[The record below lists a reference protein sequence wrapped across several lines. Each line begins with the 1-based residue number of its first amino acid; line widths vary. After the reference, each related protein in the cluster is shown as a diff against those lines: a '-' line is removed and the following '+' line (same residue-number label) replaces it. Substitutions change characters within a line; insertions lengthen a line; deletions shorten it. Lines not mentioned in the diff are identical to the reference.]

1 MTSHTL
7 PGFYGRTEELAWLRG
22 LWDACT
28 ACDAATGRYAGGPRM
43 AVVVAESGVG
53 KSRLVQALYQQL
65 TVDHAWD
72 PPDVN
77 YWPDAFQ
84 SPGDSLRVNPDP
96 QGHEPKAPPRFLWL
110 GLRWQPTDVRNVEER
125 TCRLPEARDALRAH
139 VAIADRYRTAWE
151 HARSAAARAVRAEG
165 AGEALGQVADA
176 VGSNIGIPFGGLFLK
191 LAQGA
196 AGLVSDRT
204 SGERQ
209 LSREQESQQEDAAEE
224 FVSDL
229 REVFGGP
236 GSAGRV
242 LPTVLWLDDAQWIDA
257 TTLRCVRM
265 LWAEARHRRWPLLV
279 VVTHWEREW
288 RELLNSEG
296 ATIGADLPALARGPD
311 AEVRVLGAAAAD
323 ALDGLVLSRLPGLT
337 SPQRQLLLQ
346 KAGGNFLSMVE
357 NLGEL
362 LSNPEA
368 FEGGGTESPLNP
380 AGEAFVREWESERQK
395 RIEQRFSR
403 LTTEVKTLL
412 GWGSALGV
420 RFLREVVED
429 YAARAL
435 PQHPASTVLSG
446 CVDPYAILGTPS
458 PYVREFRDRAF
469 HTVARKHF
477 DRWGGAHA
485 QALHAVL
492 RAHLVRWVNGSF
504 DGNGMVL
511 RSSDEPGWEPPAH
524 AAIFLDSAER
534 RDLLRM
540 AVEELPL
547 SEDPDWTSETDAA
560 ALRARILLAWTDE
573 VDHLY
578 EEVRTVA
585 RGLESVRW
593 GGVPVE
599 VLAADERAILADDWE
614 RAGALSAAQA
624 VFVDGLE
631 RARNAHAALGTAES
645 LRVVSV
651 SLNNVGN
658 ILRARG
664 DTSGALAHFEEFL
677 GIARRLLVDEETPD
691 CLHDLSISLNNVGN
705 ILRTRGDTSGALAH
719 HEESLG
725 IARRLLADE
734 ETPDRLRGVSV
745 SLNNVGHILE
755 SRGDTS
761 GALAHYEASL
771 GIRRRLLAD
780 EETPDRLRGVSF
792 SLDNVGNILRTR
804 GDTSGALAHYEE
816 SLDIRRRLVA
826 DEETPDHLRDLSAS
840 LNNVGNILESRG
852 DTSGALVHY
861 EESLGIRRRLL
872 ADEETPGRL
881 RDLSASLN
889 NVGHILESRGDTSG
903 ALAHYEE
910 SLGTRRR
917 LLADEETPV
926 RLRDVSVSLI
936 KVGNILE
943 SRGDTSGA
951 LAHYEESLGIARRLL
966 ADEETP
972 GRLRDL
978 SVSLDNVGD
987 ILRTRGDTS
996 GALAHYEESL
1006 EIARLLLED
1015 DGTLISLNDF
1025 TWSTQLCAS
1034 TDISLS
1040 RAQAALVRLEAV
1052 VEHVSSL
1059 ESATDTDI
1067 LDTAATYWERRV
1079 EALDALGRA
1088 AEAAESRTR
1097 AAALRARIAE
1107 IGGR

>member
-1 MTSHTL
+1 MTTTTL

-28 ACDAATGRYAGGPRM
+28 ARDATTGRYAGGPRM

-65 TVDHAWD
+65 TVDPAWD
-72 PPDVN
+72 PADVN

-96 QGHEPKAPPRFLWL
+96 HGHEPKAPPRFLWL

-151 HARSAAARAVRAEG
+151 HTRSAAARAVRADG
-165 AGEALGQVADA
+165 AGEAIGQAADA
-176 VGSNIGIPFGGLFLK
+176 VGSNIGLPFGGLIFK
-191 LAQGA
+191 LAQCA
-196 AGLVSDRT
+196 ASLVSDRT
-204 SGERQ
+204 SGDRQ
-209 LSREQESQQEDAAEE
+209 LSREQESQHEDAAEE
-224 FVSDL
+224 FVGDL

-265 LWAEARHRRWPLLV
+265 LWSEARQRRWPLLL

-288 RELLNSEG
+288 RELLNAAGS
-296 ATIGADLPALARGPD
+296 TFGADLPALARGHD

-323 ALDGLVLSRLPGLT
+323 ALDGLVHSRLPGLT
-337 SPQRQLLLQ
+337 APQRQLLLQ

-368 FEGGGTESPLNP
+368 FEGGSNQSPLNP

-395 RIEQRFSR
+395 RVEQRFSR
-403 LTTEVKTLL
+403 LASEVKTLL

-429 YAARAL
+429 YAERAL
-435 PQHPASTVLSG
+435 PQQPAPAVLSG

-492 RAHLVRWVNGSF
+492 REHLVRWVNGSF
-504 DGNGMVL
+504 DGNGMIL
-511 RSSDEPGWEPPAH
+511 RSSDEPGWEAPAH

-560 ALRARILLAWTDE
+560 ALRARVLLAWTDE

-578 EEVRTVA
+578 DEVRMVA
-585 RGLESVRW
+585 RGLDSVRW
-593 GGVPVE
+593 REVPVE
-599 VLAADERAILADDWE
+599 LLAADERAILADDWE

-645 LRVVSV
+645 LRDVSV
-651 SLNNVGN
+651 SL
-658 ILRARG
+658 
-664 DTSGALAHFEEFL
+664 DK
-677 GIARRLLVDEETPD
+677 
-691 CLHDLSISLNNVGN
+691 
-705 ILRTRGDTSGALAH
+705 
-719 HEESLG
+719 
-725 IARRLLADE
+725 
-734 ETPDRLRGVSV
+734 
-745 SLNNVGHILE
+745 
-755 SRGDTS
+755 
-761 GALAHYEASL
+761 
-771 GIRRRLLAD
+771 
-780 EETPDRLRGVSF
+780 
-792 SLDNVGNILRTR
+792 VGNILRTR

-816 SLDIRRRLVA
+816 SLGIRRLLLA
-826 DEETPDHLRDLSAS
+826 DEETPDRLRDVSIS
-840 LNNVGNILESRG
+840 LNYVGNILRTRG
-852 DTSGALVHY
+852 DTSGALAHC

-872 ADEETPGRL
+872 SDEETP
-881 RDLSASLN
+881 D
-889 NVGHILESRGDTSG
+889 
-903 ALAHYEE
+903 
-910 SLGTRRR
+910 
-917 LLADEETPV
+917 
-926 RLRDVSVSLI
+926 RLRDVSVSLNY
-936 KVGNILE
+936 VGNILE

-951 LAHYEESLGIARRLL
+951 LAHYEESLGILRLLL

-972 GRLRDL
+972 GRLRDV
-978 SVSLDNVGD
+978 SVILANVGN
-987 ILRTRGDTS
+987 ILESRGDSS

-1006 EIARLLLED
+1006 GIARRLLEA
-1015 DGTLISLNDF
+1015 DGTLISLDGF
-1025 TWSTQLCAS
+1025 AWTIQRCAS
-1034 TDISLS
+1034 AEISLS
-1040 RAQAALVRLEAV
+1040 CAESALVRLEAV
-1052 VEHVSSL
+1052 VERVSAL
-1059 ESATDTDI
+1059 ESATDTNI

-1079 EALDALGRA
+1079 EALDALGWA

-1107 IGGR
+1107 IGGG